1 MLINSLS
8 DVLTL
13 QVFDWNDH
21 RNDTELG
28 VANFDLKTVEDAPEQ
43 ELVVSKIM
51 SAGKERG
58 DLQFAVNW
66 YPVLQPKKTHDGSH
80 EPVPESRKSKARMF
94 LDATNQLTFEL
105 APGSGIVKLTVH
117 QAKELDRKQTVAHS
131 QINPYARIM
140 LQGKQISTTRTLKR
154 TITPAWEHS
163 TECLVTDRPNAIF
176 SVKIVDER
184 GASVDPVLGYVNV
197 PLEDLLEAKEK
208 SIEWFPLSGANSG
221 KIRISAEFK
230 PVLMSGAVN
239 GSRGYT
245 SPIGIVKVLVK
256 RASDLKN
263 VEAFTGGKS
272 DPYIRALSRGTI
284 VDRTEVHDNKCVHLH
299 RARPLCLQ

>member
-1 MLINSLS
+1 MLINSLN
-8 DVLTL
+8 DVLTM

-28 VANFDLKTVEDAPEQ
+28 VANFDLKTVEETPEQ
-43 ELVVSKIM
+43 EMVMSKILQ
-51 SAGKERG
+51 SGKERG

-66 YPVLQPKKTHDGSH
+66 YPVLQPKKTSDGSH
-80 EPVPESRKSKARMF
+80 EPVPESRKFFAAEW
-94 LDATNQLTFEL
+94 LQYCALTLHL
-105 APGSGIVKLTVH
+105 AGSGIVKITVH
-117 QAKELDRKQTVAHS
+117 QAKDLDRKQTVAHS

-140 LQGKQISTTRTLKR
+140 LQGKQISSTRTLKR
-154 TITPAWEHS
+154 TVAPAWEHS

-184 GASVDPVLGYVNV
+184 GSSVDPVLGFVNV
-197 PLEDLLEAKEK
+197 PLEDLLEAQEK
-208 SIEWFPLSGANSG
+208 QIEWFPLSGANSG
-221 KIRISAEFK
+221 KVRISAEFK
-230 PVLMSGAVN
+230 PVMMSGAVN

-245 SPIGIVKVLVK
+245 APIGIAKILIK

-272 DPYIRALSRGTI
+272 DPYIRAMSRGTI
-284 VDRTEVHDNKCVHLH
+284 IDRTEVHDNK
-299 RARPLCLQ
+299 